1 MVERT
6 EVVTRDC
13 TEQAG
18 DISLCHVYVSLLE
31 QFMPSSDM
39 TFEQWMEELSTE
51 GASVHEEISAQFG
64 SDF

>member
-1 MVERT
+1 VAERAG
-6 EVVTRDC
+6 VAIRDC

-18 DISLCHVYVSLLE
+18 DISLCRVYVSLLE

-39 TFEQWMEELSTE
+39 TFEQWMEVLSTE